1 MIIYHSLVNED
12 SDGPV
17 ENCLP
22 FEGRLEPIGKMR
34 IRLEPAHKI
43 AYVRITK
50 AQVVFPDIL
59 AAYDAVEEYLVKKEI
74 KFDAPREIFF
84 ADWDKTGDNE
94 SVGDVAF
101 PFKA

>member
-1 MIIYHSLVNED
+1 
-12 SDGPV
+12 
-17 ENCLP
+17 
-22 FEGRLEPIGKMR
+22 PIGKMR

-50 AQVVFPDIL
+50 AQVAFPDIL
-59 AAYDAVEEYLVKKEI
+59 AAYDAVEDYLVKKGI

-94 SVGDVAF
+94 PVCDVAF